1 MNTVIYQQD
10 GATLHT
16 SNVSLEYLT
25 HYFPGDRLILCRT
38 GNPWPAHSPY
48 LSPPDF
54 FLWGYLKEKVYH
66 NILQTIDELKEN
78 IHCETKR
85 IPHEMLDRVINNFN
99 VRVATIIQRR
109 GAGIEH
115 VINYELRSEMVL

>member
-10 GATLHT
+10 GATLRT

-25 HYFPGDRLILCRT
+25 HYFPGDRLILCCT

-66 NILQTIDELKEN
+66 NNLQTIDELKEN
-78 IHCETKR
+78 IRCETKR

-99 VRVATIIQRR
+99 VHVATIIQRR